1 MNSSRII
8 SIFKS
13 DYKYLRTF
21 LVYDAI
27 IESLEVN
34 YLDSEKDLNLVTK
47 RAKIVTVTSRK
58 GGVGK
63 TAITSL
69 LARYF
74 TEVEGKK
81 VLVVDFDARGGI
93 SSLLYKKPINNDD
106 MSIAEMLLVAD
117 QQKNIQDAYAQTVVE
132 TGLEKNKNWE
142 DNGGSLYLLPSKPA
156 LDNVLPDKDPAL
168 LKTLLHDLDLTD
180 EYVILIDTGPNNECV
195 VMGTGAAD
203 VVFLPLH
210 LSRQDVHPTIET
222 LRTIFKKQKESGNAV
237 LGGLVVNQ
245 TGETMW
251 EQDYIDKYILLLDRF
266 QHKSKL
272 MSATDSLF
280 IKLGQSRIIRRGA
293 FLDWSFREDFLK
305 TAQAMAAAVNA
316 VEIM

>member
-1 MNSSRII
+1 M
-8 SIFKS
+8 
-13 DYKYLRTF
+13 
-21 LVYDAI
+21 VYDAI
-27 IESLEVN
+27 IESFEIY
-34 YLDSEKDLNLVTK
+34 YLASERDLDLVIK

-69 LARYF
+69 LARFF

-93 SSLLYKKPINNDD
+93 SSLLYNKPINNDA

-117 QQKNIQDAYAQTVVE
+117 RQGNIQDAYDQTVVE
-132 TGLEKNKNWE
+132 TGLEKSKNWE

-156 LDNVLPDKDPAL
+156 LDNVLSEKDPSL
-168 LKTLLHDLDLTD
+168 LKTLLHDLNLTD
-180 EYVILIDTGPNNECV
+180 EYVILVDTGSDSNCV

-210 LSRQDVHPTIET
+210 LSRQDVHPTVET
-222 LRTIFKKQKESGNAV
+222 LRTIFMKQKENGNAV

-245 TGETMW
+245 TGETKW
-251 EQDYIDKYILLLDRF
+251 EQNYIDKYIQLLDRF
-266 QHKSKL
+266 QSKSKL

-280 IKLGQSRIIRRGA
+280 IKLSQSRIIRKGV
-293 FLDWSFREDFLK
+293 FLDWPFREDFLK

-316 VEIM
+316 VEIV

>member
-1 MNSSRII
+1 M
-8 SIFKS
+8 
-13 DYKYLRTF
+13 
-21 LVYDAI
+21 VYDAI
-27 IESLEVN
+27 IESFEIS
-34 YLDSEKDLNLVTK
+34 YLDSERDLAPVTK

-93 SSLLYKKPINNDD
+93 TSLLYKKPINNDD

-117 QQKNIQDAYAQTVVE
+117 QKDNIQDAYAQTVVE
-132 TGLEKNKNWE
+132 TGLENNKNWE
-142 DNGGSLYLLPSKPA
+142 NNGGSLYLLPSKPA
-156 LDNVLPDKDPAL
+156 LDSVLPNKDTSL
-168 LKTLLHDLDLTD
+168 LKTMLHNLDLTD
-180 EYVILIDTGPNNECV
+180 EYVVLVDTGSDSNSV
-195 VMGTGAAD
+195 VLGTEAAD

-210 LSRQDVHPTIET
+210 LSRQDVHPTVET
-222 LRTIFKKQKESGNAV
+222 LRTIFKKQKENGNAV

-245 TGETMW
+245 SGGTKW
-251 EQDYIDKYILLLDRF
+251 EQNYINKYIQLLDRF
-266 QHKSKL
+266 QSKSKL

-280 IKLGQSRIIRRGA
+280 IKLSQSRVIRKGV
-293 FLDWSFREDFLK
+293 FLDWSFREDFLQ

-316 VEIM
+316 VEIV